1 MSDSTDCLF
10 CRIVA
15 GELPATIIDEDDE
28 TITFMD
34 ISPANRGHALVI
46 PRRHSEDLY
55 AIDDGDLQACM
66 VAARRQALRA
76 RDRLGADGV
85 NILNSCRPEAWQT
98 VFHFHVHVIPRYA
111 GDPLKLPWDPRPGD
125 PDKIAAAAEA
135 LKGDR

>member
-1 MSDSTDCLF
+1 MSDSDDCLF

-15 GELPATIIDEDDE
+15 GDLPATIIEEDDQ

-34 ISPANRGHALVI
+34 ISPANRGHTLVI

-55 AIDDGDLQACM
+55 AIDDEDLEACM